1 MLFPHILFLDLQT
14 MESKLRLNKYKTIKD
29 FVADASRIFDN
40 CRYYNT
46 SDSPFYRC
54 AEVLENFFVQKLK
67 AFKNTLQ
74 KVSK

>member
-1 MLFPHILFLDLQT
+1 MDEKIRSSQ
-14 MESKLRLNKYKTIKD
+14 YKTLKD
-29 FVADASRIFDN
+29 FVADTSRIFDN
-40 CRYYNT
+40 CRYYNL